1 MPLANLA
8 PWPVFQNQENIRPAF
23 NSSEQVSSSAGSS
36 SECTAGEQD
45 SLNHAPDQA
54 PILAPDKRQTKKAVA
69 REQLIS
75 LIDDASDVGQEM
87 EDDAAGEGRNPAA
100 SDDGSRPEHPTACP
114 VANGLLLA
122 SLFDYKL
129 TTNVYSPA
137 TPPYLSN
144 KPNLLH
150 YDQPANATKT
160 TTIQPILATRLVT
173 PPVTHFPHTIRDH
186 HHTTTTTKIDC
197 NSSTQ
202 RSNQAQ
208 EREHSSDSSSA
219 DDNQPV
225 IIDNNGEDGNND
237 AASAAREDSQT
248 GNRANFTV
256 GASDSEADATFDE
269 IDLSHVTKPDHPHP
283 DCTHFMPL
291 KLLGCGSFAKVFL
304 VKKLVGPD
312 AGSLYAMKILRK
324 AKLRFRDRLRSKKE
338 RDILVEV
345 QHPFIVKLNYAFQTE
360 GKLFLVL
367 DFVRGGDLFTR
378 INSEVMFTEEDV
390 KFYLAESLLALT
402 HLHSLGIIY
411 RDLKPENI
419 LLDEEGHIKLTDF
432 GLSKEALD
440 DKAYSF
446 CGTVE
451 YMSPEVIARQ
461 GHTKSADFWSLG
473 VVMFEMLTGVL
484 PFQGENR
491 KETMHQIIKIKLS
504 MPLYLSVEAQSLL
517 RCLFKR
523 NPANRLGSG
532 PRGGK
537 DIMDHKFFRSIDFEK
552 LYQKKVT
559 PPFIPAVPR
568 DSAYVIDEQS
578 VRQESPGVP
587 ASANARELFRGFSFI
602 APTLAKQCDE
612 IASSSSSNTDSKKN
626 GAAGASGSG
635 CSGGG
640 LKRTHRSQ
648 LDRNNNSLSAGNPCL
663 PGTVAPLAGV
673 MPVAGDFKS
682 ASQTASLLLKD
693 YEFREQIASGSFSVC
708 RRVIKKSDGKTYAC
722 KIIDKYKRDCSE
734 EVEILLRFSNHP
746 NIVTLHQVID
756 DEQHTYLFME
766 YLRGGELLDMIL
778 SRNYFTEREASAVL
792 EVIAITVKYLHDNGV
807 VHRDLKPSNIM
818 YGDSYNPCSIKICDF
833 GFAKQIRAENGLLMT
848 PCYTAS
854 WVAPEVLLEQGY
866 DKACD
871 VWSLGVLL
879 YTMLAGHTP
888 FASGKESSPKKILQR
903 IGSGVVD
910 MSSGNW
916 RNISFQA
923 KDLVQKMLHADP
935 KRRIGI
941 SDVLN
946 HIWITE
952 RNKLPATKLCHG
964 ELRSVKESVNR
975 VFNSINLHAEFKLKT
990 IETSNIAKR
999 RLGRRSI
1006 GREQAFPVPAAATR
1020 QQI

>member
-1 MPLANLA
+1 MI
-8 PWPVFQNQENIRPAF
+8 E
-23 NSSEQVSSSAGSS
+23 
-36 SECTAGEQD
+36 
-45 SLNHAPDQA
+45 
-54 PILAPDKRQTKKAVA
+54 
-69 REQLIS
+69 
-75 LIDDASDVGQEM
+75 
-87 EDDAAGEGRNPAA
+87 
-100 SDDGSRPEHPTACP
+100 
-114 VANGLLLA
+114 
-122 SLFDYKL
+122 
-129 TTNVYSPA
+129 TNNEEEVE
-137 TPPYLSN
+137 T
-144 KPNLLH
+144 
-150 YDQPANATKT
+150 
-160 TTIQPILATRLVT
+160 
-173 PPVTHFPHTIRDH
+173 
-186 HHTTTTTKIDC
+186 
-197 NSSTQ
+197 
-202 RSNQAQ
+202 
-208 EREHSSDSSSA
+208 
-219 DDNQPV
+219 
-225 IIDNNGEDGNND
+225 
-237 AASAAREDSQT
+237 
-248 GNRANFTV
+248 
-256 GASDSEADATFDE
+256 TFDE
-269 IDLSHVTKPDHPHP
+269 IDLSNVTKPDHPHP
-283 DCTHFMPL
+283 DCSQFMPL

-304 VKKLVGPD
+304 VKKLTGPD

-345 QHPFIVKLNYAFQTE
+345 QHPFIVRLNYAFQTE

-378 INSEVMFTEEDV
+378 LNSEVMFTEEDV

-484 PFQGENR
+484 PFQGDNR

-504 MPLYLSVEAQSLL
+504 MPLYLSIEAQSLL

-537 DIMDHKFFRSIDFEK
+537 DIMDHIFFQSINFEK
-552 LYQKKVT
+552 LYEKKIT

-568 DSAYVIDEQS
+568 DSAYVIDEQNLT
-578 VRQESPGVP
+578 QESPGVP
-587 ASANARELFRGFSFI
+587 ASANARELFRGFSFV
-602 APTLAKQCDE
+602 APTLAMQCDE
-612 IASSSSSNTDSKKN
+612 LANTSNTSK
-626 GAAGASGSG
+626 SI
-635 CSGGG
+635 
-640 LKRTHRSQ
+640 RSV
-648 LDRNNNSLSAGNPCL
+648 DKNNNVLVNPSSALL
-663 PGTVAPLAGV
+663 PDPTTTN
-673 MPVAGDFKS
+673 
-682 ASQTASLLLKD
+682 ASTDKHSVNHAANILLKD
-693 YEFREQIASGSFSVC
+693 YEFKEQIASGAFSTC
-708 RRVIKKSDGKTYAC
+708 RKAIKKSDGKLYAC
-722 KIIDKYKRDCSE
+722 KIIDKYKKDCAE

-746 NIVTLHQVID
+746 NIVTLHQVIED
-756 DEQHTYLFME
+756 VEHTYLIME
-766 YLRGGELLDMIL
+766 YLKGGELLDMIL
-778 SRNYFTEREASAVL
+778 GQKYFTEREASAVL
-792 EVIAITVKYLHDNGV
+792 EVIAVTVKHLHDNGV

-818 YGDSYNPCSIKICDF
+818 YADNHEPSSIKICDF

-879 YTMLAGHTP
+879 YTMLAGYTP
-888 FASGKESSPKKILQR
+888 FATGDENSPVKILQR

-916 RNISFQA
+916 RNVSFQA

-935 KRRIGI
+935 KRRICI
-941 SDVLN
+941 ADVLA
-946 HIWITE
+946 HIWITD
-952 RNKLPATKLCHG
+952 RVKLPNTRLVHSEIRSIKENVNKVFDSMNMHG
-964 ELRSVKESVNR
+964 
-975 VFNSINLHAEFKLKT
+975 EFKLKT
-990 IETSNIAKR
+990 IDMSKIAKR
-999 RLGRRSI
+999 RLERSLGRQ
-1006 GREQAFPVPAAATR
+1006 GEQSTDV
-1020 QQI
+1020 

>member
-1 MPLANLA
+1 MLVLFAYSVPY
-8 PWPVFQNQENIRPAF
+8 NQ
-23 NSSEQVSSSAGSS
+23 QSAS
-36 SECTAGEQD
+36 
-45 SLNHAPDQA
+45 
-54 PILAPDKRQTKKAVA
+54 
-69 REQLIS
+69 
-75 LIDDASDVGQEM
+75 AS
-87 EDDAAGEGRNPAA
+87 
-100 SDDGSRPEHPTACP
+100 PE
-114 VANGLLLA
+114 
-122 SLFDYKL
+122 
-129 TTNVYSPA
+129 
-137 TPPYLSN
+137 
-144 KPNLLH
+144 
-150 YDQPANATKT
+150 
-160 TTIQPILATRLVT
+160 
-173 PPVTHFPHTIRDH
+173 
-186 HHTTTTTKIDC
+186 
-197 NSSTQ
+197 
-202 RSNQAQ
+202 
-208 EREHSSDSSSA
+208 E
-219 DDNQPV
+219 QPV
-225 IIDNNGEDGNND
+225 IGPEAVNND
-237 AASAAREDSQT
+237 D
-248 GNRANFTV
+248 
-256 GASDSEADATFDE
+256 EAEVTFDE
-269 IDLSHVTKPDHPHP
+269 IDLSNITKPNHPHP
-283 DCTHFMPL
+283 DCSQFMPL

-312 AGSLYAMKILRK
+312 AGTLYAMKILRK

-378 INSEVMFTEEDV
+378 LNSEVMFTEEDV

-491 KETMHQIIKIKLS
+491 KETMHQIVKIKLS
-504 MPLYLSVEAQSLL
+504 MPLYLSMEAQSLL

-537 DIMDHKFFRSIDFEK
+537 DIMDHIFFQSINFEK
-552 LYQKKVT
+552 LYDRKIT

-568 DSAYVIDEQS
+568 DSAYTIDEQNLS
-578 VRQESPGVP
+578 QESPGVP
-587 ASANARELFRGFSFI
+587 ASANAKELFRGFSFV
-602 APTLAKQCDE
+602 APTLTKQCDD
-612 IASSSSSNTDSKKN
+612 IVSSLKPPRSADKNNNTLVKTCTASTSTAGSSTNTD
-626 GAAGASGSG
+626 
-635 CSGGG
+635 
-640 LKRTHRSQ
+640 H
-648 LDRNNNSLSAGNPCL
+648 
-663 PGTVAPLAGV
+663 
-673 MPVAGDFKS
+673 KS
-682 ASQTASLLLKD
+682 ANLLLKE
-693 YEFREQIASGSFSVC
+693 YEFKEQIASGAYSTC
-708 RRVIKKSDGKTYAC
+708 RRVVKKSDGRVYAC
-722 KIIDKYKRDCSE
+722 KIIDKSKKDCSE

-746 NIVTLHQVID
+746 NIVSLHQVIED
-756 DEQHTYLFME
+756 VDHTYLIME
-766 YLRGGELLDMIL
+766 HLKGGELLDMIL
-778 SRNYFTEREASAVL
+778 NQKYFTEREASSVL
-792 EVIAITVKYLHDNGV
+792 EIIAITVKHLHDNGV

-818 YGDSYNPCSIKICDF
+818 YADNHDSKSIKICDF

-879 YTMLAGHTP
+879 YTMLAGYTP
-888 FASGKESSPKKILQR
+888 FATGNENSPVKILQR

-916 RNISFQA
+916 RNVSFQA

-935 KRRIGI
+935 KRRICI
-941 SDVLN
+941 SDVLA
-946 HIWITE
+946 HIWVTE
-952 RNKLPATKLCHG
+952 RIKLPNTKLNHG
-964 ELRSVKESVNR
+964 EIRSIKENVNK
-975 VFNSINLHAEFKLKT
+975 VFNSMNMHVEFKLRT
-990 IETSNIAKR
+990 IEMSHIARR
-999 RLGRRSI
+999 RLEKKSSRNCTPKSSS
-1006 GREQAFPVPAAATR
+1006 EV
-1020 QQI
+1020 